1 MNAVVRFFLPLAL
14 FQIFLFTLLTAII
27 HCHFQCKK
35 KSIKNILYKENL
47 FLKSNE
53 TILFISIRLWIFVC
67 MMSFLPVFY
76 FLLCVIKIFKLWFTA
91 DLTNLVLH
99 NEWDVVSM
107 KAIRN
112 VLYYQCCP
120 DPYPD
125 ITFSL
130 EIKRKPLFY
139 IMSILFPC
147 ILTGSVAA
155 LGFALPPES
164 GEKVSLE
171 VTVLLSL
178 AVFLLMVTE
187 QLPASSVNFPY
198 VGRFCS
204 ISQRDVKQVNKQNC

>member
-1 MNAVVRFFLPLAL
+1 MIFFES
-14 FQIFLFTLLTAII
+14 T
-27 HCHFQCKK
+27 
-35 KSIKNILYKENL
+35 S
-47 FLKSNE
+47 
-53 TILFISIRLWIFVC
+53 
-67 MMSFLPVFY
+67 
-76 FLLCVIKIFKLWFTA
+76 A
-91 DLTNLVLH
+91 DLTNLVFH

-107 KAIRN
+107 KAQRN

-125 ITFSL
+125 ITFCL

-147 ILTGSVAA
+147 ILTASVAA
-155 LGFALPPES
+155 LGFVLPPES

-198 VGRFCS
+198 VGTLTIS
-204 ISQRDVKQVNKQNC
+204 INFIFHIDFTFYKRQMSLKCEWVRNNL

>member
-1 MNAVVRFFLPLAL
+1 MIFFES
-14 FQIFLFTLLTAII
+14 T
-27 HCHFQCKK
+27 
-35 KSIKNILYKENL
+35 S
-47 FLKSNE
+47 
-53 TILFISIRLWIFVC
+53 
-67 MMSFLPVFY
+67 
-76 FLLCVIKIFKLWFTA
+76 A
-91 DLTNLVLH
+91 DLTNLVFH

-107 KAIRN
+107 KAQRN

-147 ILTGSVAA
+147 ILTASVAA
-155 LGFALPPES
+155 LGFVLPPES

-198 VGRFCS
+198 VGTLTISINFIFHIDFTFYKRQMSLKCEWVRNNLQI
-204 ISQRDVKQVNKQNC
+204 ISQLKLTMIGILSTQVLWTI